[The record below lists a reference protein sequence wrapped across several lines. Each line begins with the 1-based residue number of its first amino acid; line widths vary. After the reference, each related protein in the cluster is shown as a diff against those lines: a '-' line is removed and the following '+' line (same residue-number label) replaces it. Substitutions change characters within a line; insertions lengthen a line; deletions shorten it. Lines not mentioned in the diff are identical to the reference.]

1 MHQTLNIVLVEPVIP
16 QNTGAI
22 ARLCACTGTIL
33 HLIHPLGFKTDEA
46 SVKRAGLDYWEHV
59 TVKEHA
65 NWEAFVKAEKPKTLF
80 FFSKFAQKSYTK
92 AEYQRDSY
100 LIFGNET
107 KGLSKTLHEQY
118 SKDFFQ
124 IPMFT
129 HIVRSL
135 NLSQS
140 AAVITYEALRQTNM
154 LSEIESEADKKFV
167 EYAQGQNF
175 SEIHGE

>member
-1 MHQTLNIVLVEPVIP
+1 MHQSLNIVLVEPVIP

-22 ARLCACTGTIL
+22 ARLCACTGTTL
-33 HLIHPLGFKTDEA
+33 HLVHPLGFKTDET

-65 NWEAFVKAEKPKTLF
+65 SWEEFVKTETPKSLF
-80 FFSKFAQKSYTK
+80 FFSKFAQKSYTSAK
-92 AEYQRDSY
+92 YMRDSY

-107 KGLSKTLHEQY
+107 KGLSKNLHELY
-118 SKDFFQ
+118 SQDFFQ

-140 AAVITYEALRQTNM
+140 AAVITYEALRQTDK
-154 LSEIESEADKKFV
+154 LSEIEIEADKKFV
-167 EYAQGQNF
+167 EYSQGQNF

>member
-1 MHQTLNIVLVEPVIP
+1 MHQSLNIVLVEPVIP

-22 ARLCACTGTIL
+22 ARLCACTGSTL

-59 TVKEHA
+59 KVIEHV
-65 NWEAFVKAEKPKTLF
+65 NWEAFIQSEKPTSLF

-92 AEYQRDSY
+92 AQYQHDSY

-107 KGLSKTLHEQY
+107 KGLEKSLHERY
-118 SKDFFQ
+118 SNDFFQ

-140 AAVITYEALRQTNM
+140 AAVITYEALRQTDR
-154 LSEIESEADKKFV
+154 LSEIAIEADKKFV
-167 EYAQGQNF
+167 EYAQGESF
-175 SEIHGE
+175 SEIHTD